1 MKSKNNGNKWTY
13 LQGTYLQNRNGIRH
27 VENKCRVTK
36 GKEVGREKLG
46 DLDWHIHTNIYKIIN
61 NDLLYSTGNF
71 TQYSVIAYMGKE
83 SIKEWL

>member
-1 MKSKNNGNKWTY
+1 MVIN
-13 LQGTYLQNRNGIRH
+13 
-27 VENKCRVTK
+27 EP
-36 GKEVGREKLG
+36 
-46 DLDWHIHTNIYKIIN
+46 IYKELIYKIEMESEMQKTNVWLPRGKRWGGKNWEIWIDIYTLIYTKQIIN